1 MADGK
6 FEYLSHLWKSCL
18 NWVLNSSLN
27 LPGIKKGAQASLREG
42 TAWAKAQMGGSMV
55 CVSGSICFRS
65 GSASRP
71 WAERLLG
78 SWVPCRPW
86 TSEVLGYKDLGVSP
100 GSVLLSDPGHHLGN
114 HEDPTGRPASVLD
127 AARHCVE

>member
-1 MADGK
+1 MEVMSELGSEFKSEFTRSKERGTSVPERRTCLGK
-6 FEYLSHLWKSCL
+6 
-18 NWVLNSSLN
+18 
-27 LPGIKKGAQASLREG
+27 GI
-42 TAWAKAQMGGSMV
+42 
-55 CVSGSICFRS
+55 
-65 GSASRP
+65 
-71 WAERLLG
+71 LG

-100 GSVLLSDPGHHLGN
+100 GSVLLSDPGHHSGN